1 MGNSLFYSAHEGM
14 LIVKKKPKNSPHL
27 MNKATKILE
36 ETVLIIF
43 QKSSYTISTA
53 FPGTKPVIS
62 PQKLPG

>member
-1 MGNSLFYSAHEGM
+1 
-14 LIVKKKPKNSPHL
+14 